1 MKITDN
7 ALTVLKKRYFKEGED
22 WSKLVERV
30 VTAITNN
37 EQLKKAYYD
46 AIYNLELL
54 PNTPTLINAGTD
66 MQQLSA
72 CYVLPVEDSI
82 PSIFDAV
89 KHAAIIH
96 KSGGGTGFS
105 FSKLRE
111 AGAAVQ
117 TTNGVSS
124 GPVSFMRVFNEA
136 TGAIKQGGVRRGANM
151 GILNIDHPDI
161 EEFIK
166 CKADT
171 SQLTNFNIS
180 VGITDKFMETTEMD
194 DDIFDLISPKTNS
207 VTKQISAKYLLDQI
221 AVYAHKNG
229 EPGIIFLDRINRDN
243 PTPYLGDIA
252 ATNPCFSG
260 DCKILTE
267 DGEIEF
273 SKCPKHVMAID
284 VLGNPVRAT
293 IKKTGIKKC
302 ITLIMSDRRR
312 ITCTPD
318 HVFVVG
324 LNSVK
329 AEDLLGKKPNIFI
342 PYYKTLV
349 TKRHNPK
356 MVCLGFAQGDG
367 ELSRL
372 SSATHSGIGINIGKL
387 DEDML
392 PYFDKV
398 TTLLG
403 KGRRRY
409 WPDIKDEMLS
419 MGFSP
424 KISAE
429 RIFPETYADWS
440 DSDKKSFL
448 CGCYSAN
455 GSVIKSTRVSY
466 KTTSKVFAEQLS
478 SALLEFGIES
488 YTTRNK
494 PKEVTFKNGT
504 YLCRESYDVNI
515 GKTVSIQR
523 FCLLISFVH
532 AYKWRALHELLAKKA
547 PKVVSIDYHK
557 EEQEVYDFSMDSHP
571 HWGTVNGMVVHNC
584 GEIPL
589 LPNEA
594 CNLASINLNATIKDG
609 EIWWEKLDQLSRIG
623 TIMLNDIIDA
633 NEFPLPEIAEAVKA
647 TRKIGL
653 GVMGWADMLIK
664 LKIPYTSPEARALA
678 SNIMERIQYTAYKTS
693 EELVKYFGAYPEC
706 NGVMRRNAT
715 VTCIAP
721 TGTISMIAGCS
732 SGIEPIFSLSYTKN
746 VMDGEEIVYVND
758 QLKEDLEAVGI
769 WSDKI
774 EKEIRKTGSIQHIDG
789 IPDNIK
795 DVYMTSQEI
804 DWLDHINMQAEFQRF
819 CDNAVSKTINMSK
832 NATVEDVK
840 SAYLHAWKSG
850 LKGITVYRDGSRESQ
865 VLSVG
870 YKPKDI
876 KYSKCPECSSPIE
889 HAEGCVVCKNCGWA
903 VCS

>member
-30 VTAITNN
+30 VKAITNN

-54 PNTPTLINAGTD
+54 PNTPTLVNAGTE

-72 CYVLPVEDSI
+72 CYVLPVEDNI

-89 KHAAIIH
+89 KNAAIIH

-252 ATNPCFSG
+252 ATNPC
-260 DCKILTE
+260 
-267 DGEIEF
+267 
-273 SKCPKHVMAID
+273 
-284 VLGNPVRAT
+284 
-293 IKKTGIKKC
+293 
-302 ITLIMSDRRR
+302 
-312 ITCTPD
+312 
-318 HVFVVG
+318 
-324 LNSVK
+324 
-329 AEDLLGKKPNIFI
+329 
-342 PYYKTLV
+342 
-349 TKRHNPK
+349 
-356 MVCLGFAQGDG
+356 
-367 ELSRL
+367 
-372 SSATHSGIGINIGKL
+372 
-387 DEDML
+387 
-392 PYFDKV
+392 
-398 TTLLG
+398 
-403 KGRRRY
+403 
-409 WPDIKDEMLS
+409 
-419 MGFSP
+419 
-424 KISAE
+424 
-429 RIFPETYADWS
+429 
-440 DSDKKSFL
+440 
-448 CGCYSAN
+448 
-455 GSVIKSTRVSY
+455 
-466 KTTSKVFAEQLS
+466 
-478 SALLEFGIES
+478 
-488 YTTRNK
+488 
-494 PKEVTFKNGT
+494 
-504 YLCRESYDVNI
+504 
-515 GKTVSIQR
+515 
-523 FCLLISFVH
+523 
-532 AYKWRALHELLAKKA
+532 
-547 PKVVSIDYHK
+547 
-557 EEQEVYDFSMDSHP
+557 
-571 HWGTVNGMVVHNC
+571 

-589 LPNEA
+589 LSNEA
-594 CNLASINLNATIKDG
+594 CNLASINLNATIKNG

-850 LKGITVYRDGSRESQ
+850 LKGMTVYRDGSRESQ

-876 KYSKCPECSSPIE
+876 KHSKCPECSSPIE